1 MSAEL
6 HEMLAVDFIR
16 DEPDPFHWRMGVR
29 PLELDKWLIKDG
41 RFEVDLAELRLQLS
55 KRRTEIIYCEKGSET
70 ACAEIYAAIRAHCS
84 ISGAET
90 FAPAGPGIIEAAR
103 LVVQE
108 DLCVMTRKKGCWVMT
123 ACAVAFP
130 TSWDVQSKFGKG
142 LDEIHEPVP
151 RYSKD
156 LSKAMNVFFDRLR
169 AEAPVWRSNR
179 TLSDRSSLRLEPST
193 RTQEAQKE
201 ITIDNVGDRVFL
213 RVEYQTLR
221 KFPVSNSVL
230 FTIRILQ
237 QPLRELLDK
246 PVALRSLLR
255 GIAKMPTDI
264 ADYKR
269 GTSNYEELI
278 AEWVKESDIENT

>member
-6 HEMLAVDFIR
+6 PEMLAADFIR

-29 PLELDKWLIKDG
+29 PLELDKWLIKDT
-41 RFEVDLAELRLQLS
+41 RFEVDLAELRLQLA
-55 KRRTEIIYCEKGSET
+55 KRRDEIIYCEEGSEG

-84 ISGAET
+84 LSEVET
-90 FAPAGPGIIEAAR
+90 FVPAGTDIIEAAR
-103 LVVQE
+103 LIVQE
-108 DLCVMTRKKGCWVMT
+108 DLCVMTRKNGFWVMV

-130 TSWDVQSKFGKG
+130 TSWDVQSKFGKS

-156 LSKAMNVFFDRLR
+156 LSKSMNVFFDRLR

-179 TLSDRSSLRLEPST
+179 TLSDRSSLRLEPYT
-193 RTQEAQKE
+193 RTQEAQTE
-201 ITIDNVGDRVFL
+201 ITSDNVGDKVFL

-221 KFPVSNSVL
+221 KFPMSDSVL

-237 QPLRELLDK
+237 QPLRELLDE
-246 PVALRSLLR
+246 PVALRSLVR
-255 GIAKMPTDI
+255 GLARMPPDI
-264 ADYKR
+264 AAYKR
-269 GTSNYEELI
+269 GTSNYVELI
-278 AEWVKESDIENT
+278 AEWAKGSGLEIT

>member
-1 MSAEL
+1 
-6 HEMLAVDFIR
+6 MLAIDFIR
-16 DEPDPFHWRMGVR
+16 DEPGPFHWRMGVR
-29 PLELDKWLIKDG
+29 PLDLNKWLVKDA
-41 RFEVDLAELRLQLS
+41 RFEADLAELRLQLAE
-55 KRRTEIIYCEKGSET
+55 RRAEIIYCEKGSEI

-90 FAPAGPGIIEAAR
+90 FVPVGAGIIEAAR

-108 DLCVMTRKKGCWVMT
+108 DLCVMTRKNGFWAMT

-130 TSWDVQSKFGKG
+130 TSWDVQSKFGRG

-156 LSKAMNVFFDRLR
+156 LSKSMNVFFDRLR

-193 RTQEAQKE
+193 RTQEAETE
-201 ITIDNVGDRVFL
+201 ITINNVGDRVFL

-221 KFPVSNSVL
+221 KFPISDSVL

-237 QPLRELLDK
+237 QPLRELLDE
-246 PVALRSLLR
+246 PVALRSLVR
-255 GIAKMPTDI
+255 GLAQMPSDI
-264 ADYKR
+264 AHYKR
-269 GTSNYEELI
+269 GTSNYEQLI
-278 AEWVKESDIENT
+278 AEWVKESGLEIS

>member
-1 MSAEL
+1 
-6 HEMLAVDFIR
+6 MLAIDFIR

-29 PLELDKWLIKDG
+29 PLDLNKWLVKDAH
-41 RFEVDLAELRLQLS
+41 FEADLAELRLQLAE
-55 KRRTEIIYCEKGSET
+55 RRAEIIYCEKGSEI

-90 FAPAGPGIIEAAR
+90 FVPAGAGIIEAAR

-108 DLCVMTRKKGCWVMT
+108 DLCVMTRKNGFWAMT

-130 TSWDVQSKFGKG
+130 TSWDVQSKFGRG

-156 LSKAMNVFFDRLR
+156 LSKSMNVFFDRLR

-193 RTQEAQKE
+193 RTQEAETE
-201 ITIDNVGDRVFL
+201 ITINNVGDRVFL

-221 KFPVSNSVL
+221 KFPISDSVL

-237 QPLRELLDK
+237 QPLRELLDE
-246 PVALRSLLR
+246 PVALRSLVR
-255 GIAKMPTDI
+255 GLAQMPSDI
-264 ADYKR
+264 AHYKR
-269 GTSNYEELI
+269 GTSNYEKLI
-278 AEWVKESDIENT
+278 AEWAKESGLEIS

>member
-1 MSAEL
+1 
-6 HEMLAVDFIR
+6 MLAIDFIR

-29 PLELDKWLIKDG
+29 PLELDKWLVRDA
-41 RFEVDLAELRLQLS
+41 RFEADLAELRLQLAE
-55 KRRTEIIYCEKGSET
+55 RRAEIIYCEKGSEI
-70 ACAEIYAAIRAHCS
+70 ACAEIYATIRAHCS

-90 FAPAGPGIIEAAR
+90 FVPVGAGIIEAAR

-108 DLCVMTRKKGCWVMT
+108 DLCVMTRKNGFWAMT

-130 TSWDVQSKFGKG
+130 TSWDVQSKFGRG

-156 LSKAMNVFFDRLR
+156 LAKSMNVFFDRLR

-193 RTQEAQKE
+193 RAQEAQTE

-221 KFPVSNSVL
+221 KFPISDSVL

-237 QPLRELLDK
+237 QPLRELLDE
-246 PVALRSLLR
+246 PVALRSLVR
-255 GIAKMPTDI
+255 GLAQMPSDI
-264 ADYKR
+264 AHYKR
-269 GTSNYEELI
+269 GTSNYEQLI
-278 AEWVKESDIENT
+278 AEWVKESGLEIS